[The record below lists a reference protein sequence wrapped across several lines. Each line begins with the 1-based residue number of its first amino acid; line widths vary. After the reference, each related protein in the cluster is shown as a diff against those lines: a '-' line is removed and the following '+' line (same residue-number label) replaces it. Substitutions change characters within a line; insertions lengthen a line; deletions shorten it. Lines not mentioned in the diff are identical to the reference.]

1 MTSRHYNLPSL
12 SALAAFEVAARH
24 LSFKNAANELN
35 VTPGAVSHQVKALEH
50 ELNSTLFH
58 RQHRGVELTQT
69 GNELFISLQQS
80 FSNISVTLDQIRQPN
95 TDDAVTIGATS
106 AVSSLWLT
114 GALVEFWKKNPNITV
129 NQNVS
134 DNVFLEQNR
143 PDLII
148 QYGANTDKTLQHHVF
163 YRDELIA
170 VCSPKL
176 ADDRHH
182 ISLEALANQPLIL
195 LQSNVLNW
203 TTWQNW
209 FSALGYDGDIQKG
222 FSVNNYTI
230 ALQAAQDDRGIVLGW
245 KRLIR
250 PLLSAGKLVQIGTHS
265 IDAPNQFYIISN
277 TDTQISTNTKLLRDW
292 LIDYVTKS

>member
-12 SALAAFEVAARH
+12 SALAAFEAAARH

-50 ELNSTLFH
+50 ELNSALFH

-69 GNELFISLQQS
+69 GKDLFITLQQS
-80 FSNISVTLDQIRQPN
+80 FSNISVTLDKIRQPSTQN
-95 TDDAVTIGATS
+95 AVTIGATS

-114 GALVEFWKKNPNITV
+114 GALIEFWKKNPDITV
-129 NQNVS
+129 DQNVS
-134 DNVFLEQNR
+134 DTVFVEPNK
-143 PDLII
+143 PDLVI
-148 QYGANTDKTLQHHVF
+148 QYGANTDKRLNHHVF

-176 ADDRHH
+176 ASDLQH
-182 ISLEALANQPLIL
+182 ITLKALAEQPLVH
-195 LQSNVLNW
+195 LQSSVINW
-203 TTWQNW
+203 TTWQSW
-209 FSALGYDGDIQKG
+209 FCALGYDGDIQKG

-230 ALQAAQDDRGIVLGW
+230 ALQAAQDDGGIVLGW

-250 PLLSAGKLVQIGTHS
+250 PLLTDGRLVQIGNYS
-265 IDAPNQFYIISN
+265 IKAPNQFYIISK
-277 TDTQISTNTKLLRDW
+277 TDTQISADTKLLRDW
-292 LIDYVTKS
+292 LINYVTKD